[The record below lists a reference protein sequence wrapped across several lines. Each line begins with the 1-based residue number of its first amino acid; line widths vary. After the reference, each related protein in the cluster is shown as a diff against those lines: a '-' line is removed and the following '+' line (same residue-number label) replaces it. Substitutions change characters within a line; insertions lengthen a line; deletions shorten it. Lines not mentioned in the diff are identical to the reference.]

1 MSGDG
6 TTRTHTLREFN
17 FRGVAQTHTVRDESR
32 RFNGN
37 QQVGKCPSPSQ
48 EENWVGMVG
57 GSPPKADLALILPTP
72 SGLSS
77 VERQAFADP
86 RLVCAHLALGD
97 PRRFAGLGGHS
108 PGRHR
113 FGYAAEGL
121 SSAAMRFN
129 RCVADYL
136 LVGELLQFVG
146 RYECGA
152 QRPDRGPG
160 FVVDLVSR

>member
-77 VERQAFADP
+77 RGGQA
-86 RLVCAHLALGD
+86 V
-97 PRRFAGLGGHS
+97 
-108 PGRHR
+108 
-113 FGYAAEGL
+113 
-121 SSAAMRFN
+121 
-129 RCVADYL
+129 
-136 LVGELLQFVG
+136 
-146 RYECGA
+146 
-152 QRPDRGPG
+152 RGPSAG
-160 FVVDLVSR
+160 VRTPCFGRLAPVREPWRSFTGPASFWLRG

>member
-1 MSGDG
+1 
-6 TTRTHTLREFN
+6 
-17 FRGVAQTHTVRDESR
+17 
-32 RFNGN
+32 
-37 QQVGKCPSPSQ
+37 
-48 EENWVGMVG
+48 MVV

-121 SSAAMRFN
+121 SSAAMRF
-129 RCVADYL
+129 RQVC
-136 LVGELLQFVG
+136 
-146 RYECGA
+146 CWS
-152 QRPDRGPG
+152 PPWC
-160 FVVDLVSR
+160 